1 MQLDGRH
8 GFQVS
13 REKLW
18 MYLMDPEVLAKIT
31 PGVSKLEVTGEDTFK
46 TISDIKLG
54 PVKGAFKGKLNVLDK
69 VEPESFVIQ
78 MEQLSKIG
86 NAHAKIHMKID
97 HAENGFSEL
106 TFNGEAKLSG
116 MIARTGQRVLSGVAN
131 AVTKEVFA
139 SLENHIAEDVEVE
152 VPKAAS
158 TIKTKAPET
167 TAPETTAPETTAP
180 ETTAPE
186 TTASE
191 TTAPNKAPKE
201 QLSKPDI
208 KKTPDPVQDLSAK
221 EVAADQ
227 ASKVS
232 MQEGVQ
238 VEKRLE
244 TKVEKS
250 VNETSNNSSKGGF
263 FAAIINF
270 FKSIF
275 RGR

>member
-158 TIKTKAPET
+158 TIKT
-167 TAPETTAPETTAP
+167 TAP